1 MSDVV
6 YFNSARGK
14 KTMYGTKI
22 SVNVDKFIEELKSH
36 KNEAGYCNIVV
47 KDRKAPDKYGNNI
60 YLMLDTWKPDPTKA
74 KQTFSQQTPTQL
86 QESIKDD
93 GLPF

>member
-6 YFNSARGK
+6 YFNAARGK

-22 SVNVDKFIEELKSH
+22 SVNVEKFIEELKSN

-47 KDRKAPDKYGNNI
+47 KDRKEPDKYGNNI
-60 YLMLDTWKPDPTKA
+60 YLMLDTFKPDPTKA
-74 KQTFSQQTPTQL
+74 KSNSQKSAPVSTT
-86 QESIKDD
+86 DD
-93 GLPF
+93 LPF